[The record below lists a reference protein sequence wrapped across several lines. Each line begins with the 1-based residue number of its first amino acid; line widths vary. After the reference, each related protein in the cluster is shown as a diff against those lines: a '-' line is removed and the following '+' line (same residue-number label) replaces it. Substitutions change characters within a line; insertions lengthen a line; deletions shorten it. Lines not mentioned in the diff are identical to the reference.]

1 MKEQSNNFGNGGGIS
16 TSSPYALQ
24 KVDNWSQIPST
35 WKNTNVISKVN
46 FDLNP
51 LDKKFQSIFNKF
63 LGQDE
68 LRPVSMGYN
77 VDDYGITVTNSHIL
91 AHIPAENSK
100 KGVFN
105 PITGEIIDGKYPQY
119 ENVVPKDFAFSFTI
133 DAYKLLQYSKV
144 AMNYANKFTK
154 QILISYDK
162 VMTIGFNAE
171 LLIIALESLLK
182 LGYEKVY
189 LSLNS
194 PNRPIVIS
202 PVKEPKVGKDFM
214 VLVMPVTSDGY
225 NSKTSNNFIGAM
237 DIDYSLELGCIFDLD
252 RNDIL
257 NKNGSVAEFKMDYG
271 MNPIFTDEVIKVIK
285 SSLQKNPTL
294 VVLENFKVQDNTLKV
309 TNIKGY
315 SFSVIM
321 PNINVPN
328 GLYYIQ
334 NNVAVKNENADID
347 DFVRDIDYSVR
358 VKKNSIKINKNYFDY
373 LINTAKNYLG
383 NDEIRPV
390 MMGINFKYDGINL
403 YVASTNAN
411 YLCRIKV
418 NEKIGFENSNTF
430 DIVLPIYN
438 INTILES
445 NEDEFIKLDI
455 YSSEYEKASPSD
467 IKIESSSFILE
478 QKLIDGKFPVVN
490 QVIPQTSYFNLN
502 LKKETIL
509 NAIKSKEAEAF
520 IKKNKK
526 FDIKIAGK
534 KDNDRLSIFIYTTND
549 SDRNSV
555 IKIDEIEILNTD
567 LHLEEREVYTTD
579 SCLLLMPVIAEDN
592 IIFSFRLELFKE
604 FIKPVNTD
612 YFDISYTELRRAYLI
627 NEQFFKYKETFK
639 KPAKSNKIIEVKPLI
654 NKIDKKNNFASKK
667 EETPAETKSINKDIS
682 NLNEIKIGM
691 EFYYY
696 FDEVKHKVTS
706 IDDEYVYHVEIDKP
720 NDYQFQRMTKVDDF
734 KKLIDNQEGYKKEVE
749 TTIEKH
755 RKNDNKLKEE
765 KELIEKENKFWKE
778 KVSPFSHNPMQSSRN
793 IETLKKSI
801 SYNNK
806 FYFLYEHIE
815 NIYNKNK
822 DKEPIFRDKEYVTF
836 DNKTFT
842 PLFYIIGYNYLKYLF
857 DNKPKKETPA
867 ETKSDLEYLNE
878 LLATSNDLL
887 DLISDTGSKAD
898 IDFLKQKIEA
908 TKDLISL
915 LQ

>member
-16 TSSPYALQ
+16 TSSPYAIQ
-24 KVDNWSQIPST
+24 KVDNWNQIPST
-35 WKNTNVISKVN
+35 WKNTNVINKVN

-51 LDKKFQSIFNKF
+51 LDKKFQSVFNKF

-68 LRPVSMGYN
+68 IRPVSMGYN

-144 AMNYANKFTK
+144 AINYANKYTK

-162 VMTIGFNAE
+162 VMSIGFNAE

-189 LSLNS
+189 FSLNS

-202 PVKEPKVGKDFM
+202 PVKEPKVGEDFM
-214 VLVMPVTSDGY
+214 VLVMPVISNGY
-225 NSKTSNNFIGAM
+225 NSETPNNFIGAM

-271 MNPIFTDEVIKVIK
+271 VNPIFTDEVIKVIK

-383 NDEIRPV
+383 NDEYRPV
-390 MMGINFKYDGINL
+390 LMGINFKYDGINL

-445 NEDEFIKLDI
+445 NDDEFIKLDI
-455 YSSEYEKASPSD
+455 YSSEYEKSSPSD

-555 IKIDEIEILNTD
+555 MKIDEIEILNTD

-579 SCLLLMPVIAEDN
+579 SCLLLMPVITEQN
-592 IIFSFRLELFKE
+592 VIFSFRLELFKE

-612 YFDISYTELRRAYLI
+612 YFDISYTELKRAYLI

-639 KPAKSNKIIEVKPLI
+639 KPVKQIKKQEVVKPLI
-654 NKIDKKNNFASKK
+654 QNIQKKDDVKIV
-667 EETPAETKSINKDIS
+667 
-682 NLNEIKIGM
+682 NE
-691 EFYYY
+691 
-696 FDEVKHKVTS
+696 S
-706 IDDEYVYHVEIDKP
+706 
-720 NDYQFQRMTKVDDF
+720 
-734 KKLIDNQEGYKKEVE
+734 
-749 TTIEKH
+749 
-755 RKNDNKLKEE
+755 
-765 KELIEKENKFWKE
+765 
-778 KVSPFSHNPMQSSRN
+778 
-793 IETLKKSI
+793 
-801 SYNNK
+801 
-806 FYFLYEHIE
+806 
-815 NIYNKNK
+815 
-822 DKEPIFRDKEYVTF
+822 
-836 DNKTFT
+836 
-842 PLFYIIGYNYLKYLF
+842 
-857 DNKPKKETPA
+857 
-867 ETKSDLEYLNE
+867 KSDLEYLNE

>member
-16 TSSPYALQ
+16 TSSPYAIQ
-24 KVDNWSQIPST
+24 KVDNWNQIPST
-35 WKNTNVISKVN
+35 WKNTNVINKVN

-51 LDKKFQSIFNKF
+51 LDKKFQSVFNKF

-68 LRPVSMGYN
+68 IRPVSMGYN

-144 AMNYANKFTK
+144 AMNYANKYTK

-162 VMTIGFNAE
+162 VMSIGFNAE
-171 LLIIALESLLK
+171 FLIIALESSLK

-271 MNPIFTDEVIKVIK
+271 VNPIFTDEVIKVIK

-358 VKKNSIKINKNYFDY
+358 VKKNSIKINKNYFEY

-383 NDEIRPV
+383 NDELRPV
-390 MMGINFKYDGINL
+390 LMGINFKYDGINL

-549 SDRNSV
+549 SDRNSQM
-555 IKIDEIEILNTD
+555 KIDEVEILNTD
-567 LHLEEREVYTTD
+567 LYLEEREVYTTD
-579 SCLLLMPVIAEDN
+579 SCLLLMPVITEQN
-592 IIFSFRLELFKE
+592 VIFSFRLELFKE

-612 YFDISYTELRRAYLI
+612 YFEISYTELKRAYLI

-654 NKIDKKNNFASKK
+654 NKIEKKNNFAPKK
-667 EETPAETKSINKDIS
+667 EETPAES
-682 NLNEIKIGM
+682 
-691 EFYYY
+691 
-696 FDEVKHKVTS
+696 
-706 IDDEYVYHVEIDKP
+706 
-720 NDYQFQRMTKVDDF
+720 
-734 KKLIDNQEGYKKEVE
+734 
-749 TTIEKH
+749 
-755 RKNDNKLKEE
+755 
-765 KELIEKENKFWKE
+765 
-778 KVSPFSHNPMQSSRN
+778 
-793 IETLKKSI
+793 
-801 SYNNK
+801 
-806 FYFLYEHIE
+806 
-815 NIYNKNK
+815 
-822 DKEPIFRDKEYVTF
+822 
-836 DNKTFT
+836 
-842 PLFYIIGYNYLKYLF
+842 
-857 DNKPKKETPA
+857 
-867 ETKSDLEYLNE
+867 KSDLEYLNE

-887 DLISDTGSKAD
+887 DLISETGSEAD

>member
-24 KVDNWSQIPST
+24 KVDNWNQIPST
-35 WKNTNVISKVN
+35 WKNTNVINKVN

-51 LDKKFQSIFNKF
+51 LDKKFQSVFNKF

-91 AHIPAENSK
+91 AHIPAKNSK
-100 KGVFN
+100 KGIFN

-144 AMNYANKFTK
+144 AMNYANKYTK

-162 VMTIGFNAE
+162 VMSIGFNAE

-202 PVKEPKVGKDFM
+202 PVKEPKVGEDFM
-214 VLVMPVTSDGY
+214 VLVMPVISNGY
-225 NSKTSNNFIGAM
+225 NSEKPNNFIGAM

-271 MNPIFTDEVIKVIK
+271 VNPIFTDEVIKVIK

-309 TNIKGY
+309 TNTKGY

-358 VKKNSIKINKNYFDY
+358 VKKNSIKINKNYFNY

-383 NDEIRPV
+383 NDELRPV

-534 KDNDRLSIFIYTTND
+534 KENDRLSIFIYTTND
-549 SDRNSV
+549 SYRNSQM
-555 IKIDEIEILNTD
+555 KIDEIEILNTD

-579 SCLLLMPVIAEDN
+579 SCLLLMPVITEQN
-592 IIFSFRLELFKE
+592 VIFSFRLELFKE

-612 YFDISYTELRRAYLI
+612 YFDISYTELKRAYLI

-639 KPAKSNKIIEVKPLI
+639 KPVKQIKKQEVVKPLI
-654 NKIDKKNNFASKK
+654 QNIQKKDDVKIVNGS
-667 EETPAETKSINKDIS
+667 
-682 NLNEIKIGM
+682 
-691 EFYYY
+691 
-696 FDEVKHKVTS
+696 
-706 IDDEYVYHVEIDKP
+706 
-720 NDYQFQRMTKVDDF
+720 
-734 KKLIDNQEGYKKEVE
+734 
-749 TTIEKH
+749 
-755 RKNDNKLKEE
+755 
-765 KELIEKENKFWKE
+765 
-778 KVSPFSHNPMQSSRN
+778 
-793 IETLKKSI
+793 
-801 SYNNK
+801 
-806 FYFLYEHIE
+806 
-815 NIYNKNK
+815 
-822 DKEPIFRDKEYVTF
+822 
-836 DNKTFT
+836 
-842 PLFYIIGYNYLKYLF
+842 
-857 DNKPKKETPA
+857 
-867 ETKSDLEYLNE
+867 KSDLEYLNE